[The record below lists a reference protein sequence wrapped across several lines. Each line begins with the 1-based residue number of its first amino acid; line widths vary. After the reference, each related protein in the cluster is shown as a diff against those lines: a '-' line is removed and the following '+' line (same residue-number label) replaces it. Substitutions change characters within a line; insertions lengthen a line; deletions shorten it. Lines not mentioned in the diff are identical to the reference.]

1 MSAEPINTSTSLNQ
15 GPFAVRFQR
24 FKAEL
29 HQKMVE
35 MLDPSQLQRWSPDR
49 LRRELRALAQR
60 LIQSSNELLSEVDRE
75 RLVQELL
82 AEALGMG
89 PLEPLM
95 QDPTV
100 SDILVNGPNTVYA
113 ERNGR
118 LELTPIVFA
127 DANHLKH
134 LIQRI
139 VSQVG
144 RRTDESSPMV
154 DARLPDGSRV
164 NAILPPLALD
174 GPFLSIRRFGV
185 RLTTEDLLGLGTLT
199 PEMLFLLRAAVEARI
214 SLLISG
220 GTGSGKTTFL
230 NALSRYAPDEERL
243 ITIED
248 AAELKL
254 QQKHVLRMETR
265 PTNIDGQGAVSMRD
279 LVRNALRM
287 RPDRIIVGECRG
299 AEALDMLQAMNTGHE
314 GSLTTVHANDAND
327 ALTRIETMVLL
338 NSIELPLSVLRH
350 YIASALTVVV
360 QLSRL
365 KGGARKVTRIVELAG
380 LDADGRYQM
389 NEIYGFRQ
397 TGVAAGAAVGEFY
410 ATGHRPRFLRRLQ
423 AAGIDLPDDL
433 FAARQL
439 AVAVDKFADT
449 TSAVEINFDSAHEVD
464 LS

>member
-1 MSAEPINTSTSLNQ
+1 MSANTVKSSTSMDV

-35 MLDPSQLQRWSPDR
+35 MLDPSQLQRWSPER

-60 LIQSSNELLSEVDRE
+60 LIQSSNELLSDIDRE

-82 AEALGMG
+82 AEALGLG

-95 QDPTV
+95 QDPTI
-100 SDILVNGPNTVYA
+100 SDILVNGPNSVYV

-127 DANHLKH
+127 DDNHLKQ

-139 VSQVG
+139 VAQVG

-164 NAILPPLALD
+164 NAILPPLSLD
-174 GPFLSIRRFGV
+174 GPVLSIRRFGV
-185 RLTTEDLLGLGTLT
+185 RLTTEDLLSLGTL
-199 PEMLFLLRAAVEARI
+199 PLEMLTLLRAAVESRI

-230 NALSRYAPDEERL
+230 NALSRFIPNDERL

-254 QQKHVLRMETR
+254 QQKHVLRLETR
-265 PTNIDGQGAVSMRD
+265 PANIDGHGAVSTRD

-299 AEALDMLQAMNTGHE
+299 PEALDMLQAMNTGHE
-314 GSLTTVHANDAND
+314 GSLTTVHANDAHD
-327 ALTRIETMVLL
+327 ALTRLETMVLL
-338 NSIELPLSVLRH
+338 NSLELPVSVLRH
-350 YIASALTVVV
+350 YIASALTVIV
-360 QLSRL
+360 QLTRL
-365 KGGARKVTRIVELAG
+365 KGGSRKVTRIIELTG
-380 LDADGRYQM
+380 QGPDGYAFE
-389 NEIYGFRQ
+389 EIFGFRQ
-397 TGVAAGAAVGEFY
+397 TGVVDGMAQGEFY
-410 ATGHRPRFLRRLQ
+410 ATGYKPRFLSRLQ
-423 AAGIDLPDDL
+423 ASGIPLDDDL
-433 FAARQL
+433 FAARPL
-439 AVAVDKFADT
+439 AVSVDRFVDVS
-449 TSAVEINFDSAHEVD
+449 SAAEINFDSLPEVD